1 MLLFGL
7 LIFCLI
13 VISLSTNE
21 HYGLD
26 DWKQENIEKYIED
39 NTGIDIDPNTLTAL
53 GLHDGGDFVEKMS
66 SDSVNTLIKVQ
77 FNLLIVNYSN
87 IYIDYNLG
95 SKKKRKAIISL
106 W

>member
-13 VISLSTNE
+13 VIAFSTNE

-26 DWKQENIEKYIED
+26 DWKQVNIEKYIED
-39 NTGIDIDPNTLTAL
+39 NTGIDIDPKTLTAL

-66 SDSVNTLIKVQ
+66 SDSFSTLIKVH
-77 FNLLIVNYSN
+77 FSLITLS
-87 IYIDYNLG
+87 
-95 SKKKRKAIISL
+95 IIL
-106 W
+106 IFI

>member
-66 SDSVNTLIKVQ
+66 SDSVNTLIKVH
-77 FNLLIVNYSN
+77 FSLITLS
-87 IYIDYNLG
+87 
-95 SKKKRKAIISL
+95 IIL
-106 W
+106 IFI